1 MSVTDPDKVG
11 ELSYENIKQL
21 FRISET
27 PVLTAPEIAE
37 TFGISTQAAN
47 YRVKQLHENG
57 EVGRKRVGSS
67 AVVYWLSDD

>member
-1 MSVTDPDKVG
+1 MSVNDPDKVG
-11 ELSYENIKQL
+11 ELSYENIKRL
-21 FRISET
+21 FRISDS

-37 TFGISTQAAN
+37 TFEISTQAAN
-47 YRVKQLHENG
+47 YRVKQLYENG